1 MLHHVKFYPVHRSGQ
16 TGGINGKL
24 CRRKDK
30 ETWIPGKYKAIWI
43 YRYSKY
49 VYRNE
54 IIDEFHKRTT
64 VRANNMR

>member
-16 TGGINGKL
+16 IGGINGKL

-49 VYRNE
+49 VVQ
-54 IIDEFHKRTT
+54 K
-64 VRANNMR
+64 